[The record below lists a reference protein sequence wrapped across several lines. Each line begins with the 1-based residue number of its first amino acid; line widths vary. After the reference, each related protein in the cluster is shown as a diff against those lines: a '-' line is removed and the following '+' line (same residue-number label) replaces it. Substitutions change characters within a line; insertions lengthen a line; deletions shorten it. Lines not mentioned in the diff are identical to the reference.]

1 MKWKSVCLFAMTG
14 FLMIACNGSNSN
26 EESLTD
32 ALEKLNEKLD
42 EASGPETEWQTILD
56 HPAFSVDLPMRMKF
70 ESSLNPDADLQY
82 AYVEE
87 TDFGTKEH
95 YVIVLIQYK
104 DSIPDYDD
112 ESAEFS
118 IEEFG
123 NRASSDLGNS
133 LDEYEIFTAE
143 PEVEDVNGLECMRYE
158 MSGGM
163 GDVKIY
169 YQMAV
174 YKGDKAFYQ
183 LVTWTLQN
191 QKEEFKG
198 EMDRMI
204 SSFKEK

>member
-1 MKWKSVCLFAMTG
+1 
-14 FLMIACNGSNSN
+14 MISCGGAETE

-42 EASGPETEWQTILD
+42 EAAGPETEWQTISD
-56 HPAFSVDLPMRMKF
+56 DPAFTVDLPSRMKF
-70 ESSLNPDADLQY
+70 EPSLNPDANLQY
-82 AYVEE
+82 AFVQE

-112 ESAEFS
+112 ESPEFS

-133 LDEYEIFTAE
+133 LDEYEIFTTE
-143 PEVEDVNGLECMRYE
+143 PVVEDINGLECIRYA

-163 GDVKIY
+163 GEVKIY

-174 YKGDKAFYQ
+174 YKGKNAFYQ
-183 LVTWTLQN
+183 LVTWTLSDQ
-191 QKEEFKG
+191 QYEFEG
-198 EMDRMI
+198 DMERMI

>member
-1 MKWKSVCLFAMTG
+1 MEWRSVCLLALAG
-14 FLMIACNGSNSN
+14 FSMIACGGNNAE

-42 EASGPETEWQTILD
+42 EASGPETEWQTIAD
-56 HPAFSVDLPMRMKF
+56 DPAFTIDLPSRMKF
-70 ESSLNPDADLQY
+70 EPSLNPDANLQY
-82 AYVEE
+82 AFAEE
-87 TDFGTKEH
+87 TDLGTKEH
-95 YVIVLIQYK
+95 YVIVLVQYK

-112 ESAEFS
+112 ESSEFS

-143 PEVEDVNGLECMRYE
+143 PEVEEVNGLSCIRYE

-169 YQMAV
+169 YQIAV

-183 LVTWTLQN
+183 LVTWTLEN

-198 EMDRMI
+198 DMDRMI